1 MQSMMELLEVSP
13 VVVAIKDEK
22 GLTRALESDCHVIFI
37 LYGTICNIGAITE
50 KIADAGKV
58 PIVHADLINGLSMKD
73 VAIDFIRDNTKAQG
87 IISTKPML
95 VKRAKELGLLA
106 VQRSFIIDSMALDN
120 MKKQLE
126 AFEPDAIEIMPGV
139 MPRIIRQIR
148 SQTKTAIIAGGL
160 LTDKKDVMA
169 ALEAGADAVSTT
181 SVPLWSV

>member
-1 MQSMMELLEVSP
+1 MKKIITVLL
-13 VVVAIKDEK
+13 VVA
-22 GLTRALESDCHVIFI
+22 
-37 LYGTICNIGAITE
+37 
-50 KIADAGKV
+50 
-58 PIVHADLINGLSMKD
+58 
-73 VAIDFIRDNTKAQG
+73 
-87 IISTKPML
+87 
-95 VKRAKELGLLA
+95 LL
-106 VQRSFIIDSMALDN
+106 FSMAACASGGKNDKFVGISMPTQDLQRWNQDGEN